1 MAAPMAGRMAAA
13 RLVDQ
18 AAELDR
24 STAAAPLDGRP
35 DGRLQTCPTRSTDGR
50 PADMAAAA
58 DRPPP
63 FLISQL
69 SIGEAVSIWPAFQ
82 HTKIFLCGPLAL
94 VLSIVYTI
102 DMNTNEHK
110 AAAAAA
116 GISWADVLAVYRE
129 MRAIECDD
137 VSRRADFRRDAFQ
150 ELAGS
155 AHGGHYKAAHRD
167 AFTTGDAAALPI
179 DTVAAFRGMSS
190 GELYETLKAA
200 APTLRDADDVMREAI
215 ARVADM
221 AGQAGDVETTWTGLV
236 AAAAAA
242 DITEQWLRQL
252 VKAGRVRGRKCGRN
266 WEVAAADVAFFQRH
280 PTAGRP
286 RVRAHLA
293 AAPF

>member
-1 MAAPMAGRMAAA
+1 MAALPTWPR
-13 RLVDQ
+13 
-18 AAELDR
+18 
-24 STAAAPLDGRP
+24 RP
-35 DGRLQTCPTRSTDGR
+35 IDPRRFALPKCPVRKR
-50 PADMAAAA
+50 F
-58 DRPPP
+58 R
-63 FLISQL
+63 IS
-69 SIGEAVSIWPAFQ
+69 PAFQ
-82 HTKIFLCGPLAL
+82 HKKIFLCGAL
-94 VLSIVYTI
+94 DPVLSIVYTI
-102 DMNTNEHK
+102 DMDTNEHK

-116 GISWADVLAVYRE
+116 GVEWADVLAVYRE
-129 MRAIECDD
+129 MRAIEADD
-137 VSRRADFRRDAFQ
+137 VSRRAGFRRDAFQ
-150 ELAGS
+150 ELGGS
-155 AHGGHYKAAHRD
+155 SHGGHYKAAHRD

-190 GELYETLKAA
+190 GDLYETLQAD

-221 AGQAGDVETTWTGLV
+221 AAAADDVETTWIGLV

-252 VKAGRVRGRKCGRN
+252 RKAGKVRGRKVGRR